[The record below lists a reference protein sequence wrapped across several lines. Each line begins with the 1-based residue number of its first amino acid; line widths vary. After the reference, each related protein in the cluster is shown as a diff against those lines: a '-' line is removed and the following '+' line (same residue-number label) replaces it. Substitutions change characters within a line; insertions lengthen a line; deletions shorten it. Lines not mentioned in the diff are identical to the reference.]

1 MRVKVDISG
10 WLDDFQKHSTIGFS
24 NHQQGAIKLS
34 KELKLEATNL
44 LRQQGKGRAFCKARL
59 YVVAL
64 YLLLR
69 PHLLKIT
76 HLTLDRDF
84 EGWEGEITTML
95 VGFFQRHRPEFRT
108 SQIDFANLKKGDL
121 CHKVANGAFKEE
133 FPAIDPQKRE
143 FLKLVPV
150 RQKNNRVNR

>member
-34 KELKLEATNL
+34 KELKFEATSL
-44 LRQQGKGRAFCKARL
+44 LRQQGKSRAFCKARL
-59 YVVAL
+59 YIIAL
-64 YLLLR
+64 YLMLR
-69 PHLLKIT
+69 PHLQKIT
-76 HLTLDRDF
+76 HLTLDRGF

-95 VGFFQRHRPEFRT
+95 VGFFQRHRPEFST
-108 SQIDFANLKKGDL
+108 SHIDFANLKGDA
-121 CHKVANGAFKEE
+121 CHIVANGAFKGE
-133 FPAIDPQKRE
+133 FPATEPKTNE
-143 FLKLVPV
+143 FLKLIPL